1 MHIFTVAKEICV
13 FLKNCWAG
21 EHYFDVSIPTIFL
34 SFLKTISI
42 LSKIFSF
49 FLKLFLVLSWWA
61 LVWLMHSRAGCQYHQ
76 QAINSSQYH
85 HCLLIIVYLLQTYF
99 PNQTNHTKPSKWN
112 QSCKEAI
119 NSYQSY
125 SSSSQVRQNPPGDQ
139 QTKYTFQT
147 KPTLSNQTNQGDD
160 QLAASNAIIN
170 TPRPDKTP
178 PSQKLWI
185 FKQFNFSGNKSSF
198 GRQRNA
204 QNTQPWHLNKLRPK
218 ENSQLLDFARAC
230 T

>member
-13 FLKNCWAG
+13 FLKKCWAG

-42 LSKIFSF
+42 LSKIFSI

-99 PNQTNHTKPSKWN
+99 PNQINHTKSSKWN

-119 NSYQSY
+119 NSYQFY
-125 SSSSQVRQNPPGDQ
+125 IILIINPS
-139 QTKYTFQT
+139 QT
-147 KPTLSNQTNQGDD
+147 KPTWRPTNQIYLPNQTNPIKPNQ
-160 QLAASNAIIN
+160 
-170 TPRPDKTP
+170 PRRW
-178 PSQKLWI
+178 SI
-185 FKQFNFSGNKSSF
+185 GS
-198 GRQRNA
+198 
-204 QNTQPWHLNKLRPK
+204 
-218 ENSQLLDFARAC
+218 
-230 T
+230 